1 MAKRRTSMTKSTTKR
16 TKRGGNWFQDIG
28 NKIRNEFE
36 NPKSVLRQQFY
47 REAPL
52 RNEIL
57 NTATKAFAGVPGFST
72 VMDIANKAND
82 AAKMAGFGRKRKYV
96 KYIKSKSHG
105 KHKSK
110 SKK

>member
-1 MAKRRTSMTKSTTKR
+1 MKKSTTKR
-16 TKRGGNWFQDIG
+16 TKRGGNLWD
-28 NKIRNEFE
+28 KIRNEFE

-57 NTATKAFAGVPGFST
+57 NTATKAFSGVPGFST
-72 VMDIANKAND
+72 VMDVANKVND
-82 AAKMAGFGRKRKYV
+82 AAKLAGLGRKRKYV